1 MKLLSRF
8 FLSFF
13 IPFLALSAVAKAEQQ
28 PVPIELTD
36 LNLGTEGYNSLVEYS
51 NGGHAD
57 LGQAL
62 ANAGVTENAPGIGF
76 GVGSGGLGYRP
87 NITVWVWTDESFSKE
102 QAIQAILALVNVP
115 SAPVVTGG
123 DCEIS
128 CDGTGQN
135 PDPISLVTSHPTSII
150 QSEPILQPVVSA
162 PIIEPNV
169 LASGS
174 TLVDSTIPFYTTEIK
189 PVINNK
195 KNVNKKIVGKNKN
208 KKLSVKNKNL
218 VRSKNGTPRSKAKAA
233 GR

>member
-1 MKLLSRF
+1 M
-8 FLSFF
+8 
-13 IPFLALSAVAKAEQQ
+13 
-28 PVPIELTD
+28 
-36 LNLGTEGYNSLVEYS
+36 
-51 NGGHAD
+51 
-57 LGQAL
+57 GQAL

-87 NITVWVWTDESFSKE
+87 NITLWVWTDESFSKE
-102 QAIQAILALVNVP
+102 QAVQAILALVNVP
-115 SAPVVTGG
+115 ATPVVTGG
-123 DCEIS
+123 DCEIA

-135 PDPISLVTSHPTSII
+135 PDPVPLTSPQPSI
-150 QSEPILQPVVSA
+150 QSQLTSVVQPETVSQPVVESQPVLQPVVIFPA
-162 PIIEPNV
+162 PEPAV

-174 TLVDSTIPFYTTEIK
+174 IASESTIPFYTTEIK